1 MKKQINP
8 TIKAHLIRGAFYL
21 LLLLAVWAIPFALAQ
36 RNVKRSVSSPAA
48 AAKAAEGPCI
58 VVNGGFETGSLPP
71 WVNTGDTSFTSVSTG
86 NPHFGSFSLQSG
98 PTSSDG
104 FVDQVLPTTA
114 GTAYDVYFWLE
125 SPDSSGNNRFGA
137 SFGSVTL
144 VPEASQ
150 GQFGYTLYTF
160 TNVIPGANADL
171 HFIFYNP
178 PSAFFLDQVC
188 VALSGGPSV
197 TPTPTPTTTAPAT
210 ATPTATPGQITLG
223 GRGYKVQGQQ
233 RVDLSW
239 NGATSNNI
247 DIYRN
252 GVLITTVPNI
262 PGFYTDNIRARGKGT
277 YTYRICV
284 AATQNC
290 SNQVTVKFG
299 GGG

>member
-1 MKKQINP
+1 
-8 TIKAHLIRGAFYL
+8 
-21 LLLLAVWAIPFALAQ
+21 VIPFALGQ
-36 RNVKRSVSSPAA
+36 RSIGGRNALKVVPRTHAWFGHSPLAPA
-48 AAKAAEGPCI
+48 TSAPNGDCGI
-58 VVNGGFETGSLPP
+58 IVNGGFESGSLPP

-178 PSAFFLDQVC
+178 ASPFFLDQVC

-277 YTYRICV
+277 YTYRICD
-284 AATQNC
+284 AGTQNC

>member
-178 PSAFFLDQVC
+178 ASAFFLDQVC

-252 GVLITTVPNI
+252 GVLITTVSSI